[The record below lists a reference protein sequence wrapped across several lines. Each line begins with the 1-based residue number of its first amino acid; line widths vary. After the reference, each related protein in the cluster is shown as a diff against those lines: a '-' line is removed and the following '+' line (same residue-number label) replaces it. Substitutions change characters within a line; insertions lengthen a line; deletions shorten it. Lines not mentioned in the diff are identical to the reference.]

1 LWRVILFFIM
11 TKQEKIALQQ
21 QNKTKQNKTMKKQ
34 TQRVVLLAV
43 CSLFFYA
50 GNAQVK
56 IGDNPTTIDTSAML
70 DVESTTQG
78 FLPPRMS
85 TTQINAITL
94 PATGL
99 MVYNTTIPCLQVND
113 GTLTSPSW
121 NCISGLAGVPVDSVG
136 SIASLACAGATHNGT
151 LDSGQVASGVSSVIS
166 YTGGNGNAHIGQ
178 SVASTGVTGLTATL
192 ASGSFATGAG
202 TLTYT
207 ITGTPADS
215 GTASFA
221 INIGGQTCTLT
232 RTINTYSVG
241 YPGAPTV
248 CASDTISATSCSNV
262 SGATANDDAGT
273 TLGTEYNWTGAT
285 TSGMANT
292 STTRALVDI
301 SGQCWM
307 RYDMDTIPSN
317 YSPSPTWSSTDVGWS
332 GYYTAGP
339 FTNEGLLYQW
349 SAAMNGS
356 TAERAQGVCPT
367 DWHVPS
373 DCEWMYLENN
383 LGMSTA
389 DQGSSSSWRN
399 SGSVGSKLSTATSS
413 GNNNSGFTALL
424 AGLRNSLGA
433 VDYRGSSGL
442 WWSSSETSATNA
454 QLRYLYGSQA
464 GVLRSSYNKA
474 FGFSVRCLKD

>member
-1 LWRVILFFIM
+1 
-11 TKQEKIALQQ
+11 
-21 QNKTKQNKTMKKQ
+21 MKKQ

-56 IGDNPTTIDTSAML
+56 IGNNPTTIDTSAML
-70 DVESTTQG
+70 ELESTTQG

-113 GTLTSPSW
+113 GTTTLPSW
-121 NCISGLAGVPVDSVG
+121 NCISGLAGISGDSAG
-136 SIASLACAGATHNGT
+136 SIASLDCAGATHNGT

-178 SVASTGVTGLTATL
+178 SMASTGVTGLTATL

-232 RTINTYSVG
+232 RTINTYIVG
-241 YPGAPTV
+241 YTGAPTV
-248 CASDTISATSCSNV
+248 CASDTISATPCSDV
-262 SGATANDDAGT
+262 SGATANDNTGT

-317 YSPSPTWSSTDVGWS
+317 YSPSPTWVNNNDVGWS
-332 GYYTAGP
+332 DYYTAGP

>member
-1 LWRVILFFIM
+1 
-11 TKQEKIALQQ
+11 
-21 QNKTKQNKTMKKQ
+21 MKKQ
-34 TQRVVLLAV
+34 TQRLVLLAV

-94 PATGL
+94 PAAGL

-121 NCISGLAGVPVDSVG
+121 NCISGLAGIPVDSAG
-136 SIASLACAGATHNGT
+136 SIASLDCAGATHNGT

-178 SVASTGVTGLTATL
+178 SMASTGVTGLTATL

-232 RTINTYSVG
+232 RTIDYNNNTYIVG
-241 YPGAPTV
+241 YTGAPTV
-248 CASDTISATSCSNV
+248 CASDTISATSCSDV

-307 RYDMDTIPSN
+307 RYNMDTIPST

-332 GYYTAGP
+332 GYYTGGP
-339 FTNEGLLYQW
+339 YTNEGLLYQW

-367 DWHVPS
+367 NWHVPS
-373 DCEWMYLENN
+373 DCEWMYLESN

-389 DQGSSSSWRN
+389 DQGISSSWRN

-424 AGLRNSLGA
+424 AGGRYHNNVFGARGTLG
-433 VDYRGSSGL
+433 G
-442 WWSSSETSATNA
+442 WWSSSETSASVA
-454 QLRYLYGSQA
+454 QGRHLLSSQA
-464 GVLRSSYNKA
+464 GVYRYISSKA
-474 FGFSVRCLKD
+474 GGFSVRCLKD

>member
-1 LWRVILFFIM
+1 
-11 TKQEKIALQQ
+11 
-21 QNKTKQNKTMKKQ
+21 MKKQ

-56 IGDNPTTIDTSAML
+56 IGNNPTTIDTSAML

-94 PATGL
+94 PAAGL

-121 NCISGLAGVPVDSVG
+121 NCISGLAGISVDSAG
-136 SIASLACAGATHNGT
+136 SIASLDCAGATHNGT

-178 SVASTGVTGLTATL
+178 SMASTGVTGLTATL

-207 ITGTPADS
+207 ITGTPADI

-232 RTINTYSVG
+232 RTIDTVIVG
-241 YPGAPTV
+241 YTGAPTV
-248 CASDTISATSCSNV
+248 CASDTISATPCSDV
-262 SGATANDDAGT
+262 SGATANNDGAT

-307 RYDMDTIPSN
+307 RYNMDTIPSN
-317 YSPSPTWSSTDVGWS
+317 YSTSPTWVNNDDLGWS

-339 FTNEGLLYQW
+339 FTNAGLLYQW

-389 DQGSSSSWRN
+389 LQGSSSSWRN
-399 SGSVGSKLSTATSS
+399 FGSVGSKLSMVTGS

-424 AGLRNSLGA
+424 AGRRSPGGSFGNR
-433 VDYRGSSGL
+433 VSSGY
-442 WWSSSETSATNA
+442 WWSSSEASATTA
-454 QLRYLYGSQA
+454 QGRNLTSSQA
-464 GVLRSSYNKA
+464 GVFRNSRNEA
-474 FGFSVRCLKD
+474 NGFSVRCLKD

>member
-1 LWRVILFFIM
+1 
-11 TKQEKIALQQ
+11 
-21 QNKTKQNKTMKKQ
+21 MKKQ
-34 TQRVVLLAV
+34 TQRLVLLAV

-94 PATGL
+94 PAAGL

-113 GTLTSPSW
+113 GTTTSPSW
-121 NCISGLAGVPVDSVG
+121 NCISGLAGIPVDSAG
-136 SIASLACAGATHNGT
+136 SIASLDCAGATHNGT

-178 SVASTGVTGLTATL
+178 SMASTGVTGLTATL

-232 RTINTYSVG
+232 RTIDYNNNTYIVG
-241 YPGAPTV
+241 YTGAPTV

-262 SGATANDDAGT
+262 SGATANDNTGT

-307 RYDMDTIPSN
+307 RYNMDTIPSN
-317 YSPSPTWSSTDVGWS
+317 YSPSPTGSSTDVGWS
-332 GYYTAGP
+332 GYYTGGP

-373 DCEWMYLENN
+373 DCEWMYLESN
-383 LGMSTA
+383 LGMNTY
-389 DQGSSSSWRN
+389 DQGNSSSWRN
-399 SGSVGSKLSTATSS
+399 SGSVGSKLSTLTGS
-413 GNNNSGFTALL
+413 GNNNSGFTALWAGTRL
-424 AGLRNSLGA
+424 ANGGTSFY
-433 VDYRGSSGL
+433 YRWSSCYL
-442 WWSSSETSATNA
+442 WSSSEASAASA
-454 QLRYLYGSQA
+454 QYRLAFTGQV
-464 GVLRSSYNKA
+464 GVYRNSSGKA
-474 FGFSVRCLKD
+474 LGFSVRCLKD

>member
-1 LWRVILFFIM
+1 
-11 TKQEKIALQQ
+11 
-21 QNKTKQNKTMKKQ
+21 MKKQ

-94 PATGL
+94 PAAGL

-113 GTLTSPSW
+113 GTTTSPSW
-121 NCISGLAGVPVDSVG
+121 NCISGLAGIPVDSAG
-136 SIASLACAGATHNGT
+136 SIASLDCAGATHNGT

-166 YTGGNGNAHIGQ
+166 YTGGNGKAHIGQ
-178 SVASTGVTGLTATL
+178 SMASTGVTGLTATL

-232 RTINTYSVG
+232 RTINTYIVG
-241 YPGAPTV
+241 YTGAPTV

-262 SGATANDDAGT
+262 SGATANDNTGT

-307 RYDMDTIPSN
+307 RYNMDTIPSN
-317 YSPSPTWSSTDVGWS
+317 YSSSPTWSSTDVGWS
-332 GYYTAGP
+332 GYYTGGP
-339 FTNEGLLYQW
+339 FTNAGLLYQW

-389 DQGSSSSWRN
+389 LQGSTTGFRSTT
-399 SGSVGSKLSTATSS
+399 GEGSKLSTATSS

-424 AGLRNSLGA
+424 AGG
-433 VDYRGSSGL
+433 RGSNGPFNSRVISGF
-442 WWSSSETSATNA
+442 WWSSSEASATTA
-454 QLRYLYGSQA
+454 QGRNLTSSQA
-464 GVLRSSYNKA
+464 GVFRNSRNEA
-474 FGFSVRCLKD
+474 NGFSVRCLKD

>member
-1 LWRVILFFIM
+1 
-11 TKQEKIALQQ
+11 
-21 QNKTKQNKTMKKQ
+21 MKKQ

-56 IGDNPTTIDTSAML
+56 IGNNPTTIDTSAML
-70 DVESTTQG
+70 ELESTTQG

-113 GTLTSPSW
+113 GTTTLPSW
-121 NCISGLAGVPVDSVG
+121 NCISGLAGIPGDSAG
-136 SIASLACAGATHNGT
+136 SIASLDCAGATHNGT
-151 LDSGQVASGVSSVIS
+151 LDSGTVASGVSSVIS
-166 YTGGNGNAHIGQ
+166 YTGGNGKAHIGQ

-192 ASGSFATGAG
+192 AAGSFATGAG

-232 RTINTYSVG
+232 RTIDIYIAG
-241 YPGAPTV
+241 YTGAPTV
-248 CASDTISATSCSNV
+248 CASDTISATPCSDV
-262 SGATANDDAGT
+262 SGATANDDAAT

-307 RYDMDTIPSN
+307 RYNMTNIPST
-317 YSPSPTWSSTDVGWS
+317 YSPSPTWVNNNDVGWS
-332 GYYTAGP
+332 GYYTGGP

-389 DQGSSSSWRN
+389 DQGSNSSWRN
-399 SGSVGSKLSTATSS
+399 SGSVGSKLSTVTSS

-424 AGLRNSLGA
+424 DG
-433 VDYRGSSGL
+433 YRDADGTFNTRGTYGY
-442 WWSSSETSATNA
+442 WWSSSVSSATTA
-454 QLRYLYGSQA
+454 RRRTLASSLA
-464 GVLRSSYNKA
+464 GVRRGSNNKA
-474 FGFSVRCLKD
+474 LGFSVRCLKD